1 MVVTVGQQRDAI
13 AVSTQP
19 IAGGLC
25 VVCARPGAAWW
36 RGRLLE
42 ERHVGLQL
50 GHVRRP
56 ERRLAASE
64 LSG

>member
-1 MVVTVGQQRDAI
+1 MVVTGGQRQDAI

-19 IAGGLC
+19 LAGGLC
-25 VVCARPGAAWW
+25 VVCARLGAVWW

-42 ERHVGLQL
+42 ECHVGLQL

-56 ERRLAASE
+56 ERRLAAAE